1 MAGKLPTGAVRRNP
15 LSPELRQG
23 KSGPSQV
30 LAISFPSGRASSPQ
44 VYAVPSRPPR
54 AAYSHS
60 ASVGS
65 DAPTQV
71 A

>member
-1 MAGKLPTGAVRRNP
+1 MAGKLPTGEVRVHP
-15 LSPELRQG
+15 LSLVLRHG

-30 LAISFPSGRASSPQ
+30 FAMIRPSGRGSSPQ
-44 VYAVPSRPPR
+44 VNSVPSRPPR

-60 ASVGS
+60 ASVGRS
-65 DAPTQV
+65 APAQS